1 MPPQSELTCTSWTLP
16 TDGGEDGGELVNWP
30 KAPQSEAAE
39 GTYREGR
46 RGGRM
51 RSSVPLIALAVFA
64 TVAST
69 AGAIGS
75 RHEAAVTVKGAVA
88 ELQLAP
94 SVARGPRGVGLFR
107 QTGARLRGWVVVWGL
122 DPHSLK
128 HAVHF
133 HGPNSACGEKADPV
147 AAHADLKADSK
158 GVAYAKVELRS
169 RIQVLMKG
177 FYYNVHRKPSS
188 IAGQNPEIACGN
200 VVPIS

>member
-1 MPPQSELTCTSWTLP
+1 
-16 TDGGEDGGELVNWP
+16 
-30 KAPQSEAAE
+30 
-39 GTYREGR
+39 
-46 RGGRM
+46 M
-51 RSSVPLIALAVFA
+51 RSSVPLIAVAVFA

-75 RHEAAVTVKGAVA
+75 RHEAAVTVKSAVA

-94 SVARGPRGVGLFR
+94 SVPGGPRGVGLFR

-122 DPHSLK
+122 DPHSK

-133 HGPNSACGEKADPV
+133 HGPNSACGEKAEPV

-169 RIQVLMKG
+169 RIQVLVKG
-177 FYYNVHRKPSS
+177 FYYNVHRKPS
-188 IAGQNPEIACGN
+188 IAGQNPEMACGN